1 MTRGLLLTN
10 TFPPRVGGREA
21 YLFQI
26 FTRLTPP
33 TVVVTPDREGDWEAF
48 DRESPLR
55 VVRVQP
61 EGPRWFY
68 EGGRRRRLSWFAAL
82 TGLRWRER
90 VDVIHCGVALPDG
103 MSGWLL
109 KRTLGCP
116 YIVYTYAKEIT
127 SPLPMKRLYSDRQQ
141 TLQEAD
147 RVVTISQ
154 YTRGELIRLGVDPAR
169 IVMVYPGVDAT
180 CFQPDG
186 EARQRIRARHDLS
199 DRPVLLTVARL
210 IPRKGHDQVI
220 EAMPL
225 ILSQVPEAVYLIVGS
240 GPAEEHLRTLAQSR
254 GVAERVIFVGA
265 VSDEDLPAYYNAADL
280 FLMPNRE
287 EGGDVEGFGI
297 VFLEANA
304 CNKPVIGGRSGGTVD
319 AVADGETG
327 YLVDPYSPEA
337 IAEAAICLLTDP
349 TLARRMGERGRERVQ
364 REFSW
369 ERAAQ
374 QVQKLTAEVATEA
387 RSRRGVWAHPRW
399 VVRLCSFFL
408 QQRLGDSGDRHF

>member
-1 MTRGLLLTN
+1 MRSLLITS
-10 TFPPRVGGREA
+10 TFPPRVGGREL
-21 YLFQI
+21 YLHSI
-26 FTRLTPP
+26 FSRFPGGEV
-33 TVVVTPDREGDWEAF
+33 VVVTPREGDFESF
-48 DRESPLR
+48 DSQSPHKIIRIDQDSLMWFLR
-55 VVRVQP
+55 
-61 EGPRWFY
+61 
-68 EGGRRRRLSWFAAL
+68 GRRGRLRLSAFL
-82 TGLRWRER
+82 SSLCVRER
-90 VDVIHCGVALPDG
+90 IDVVHCGVALPDG

-109 KRTLGCP
+109 KRVLGRP

-127 SPLPMKRLYSDRQQ
+127 ESPSMERLHHDRRRA
-141 TLQEAD
+141 LQEAD

-169 IVMVYPGVDAT
+169 IVMIYPGVDAT
-180 CFQPDG
+180 RFQPDG
-186 EARQRIRARHDLS
+186 EARQRIRARHDLD

-225 ILSQVPEAVYLIVGS
+225 ILQQVPEVAYLIVGS

-254 GVAERVIFVGA
+254 GVAERVIFAGA

-304 CNKPVIGGRSGGTVD
+304 CGKPVIGGRSGGAVD
-319 AVADGETG
+319 AVTDGETG
-327 YLVDPYSPEA
+327 YLVAPYSSEA
-337 IAEAAICLLTDP
+337 IAEAVVRLLTDSA
-349 TLARRMGERGRERVQ
+349 LARRMGERGRERVQ

-374 QVQKLTAEVATEA
+374 QVRVLTAEVVAAARGEPVTLTHPAQLA
-387 RSRRGVWAHPRW
+387 RSFH
-399 VVRLCSFFL
+399 FFL
-408 QQRLGDSGDRHF
+408 QRL